1 MNGDLTKLGQVLKQG
16 RENRGLSLRAVE
28 ESTGISNAYLSQ
40 MEGAKIQ
47 RPSPVDLH
55 KLCKLYQ
62 IPYAL
67 TMEYAGYPLPDGVP
81 IATKQ
86 QRLLARLGRTT
97 PDEEDALV
105 DYMEFLRAK
114 KRKGR

>member
-1 MNGDLTKLGQVLKQG
+1 MNNDLNKLGQFLKRG
-16 RENRGLSLRAVE
+16 RERVALSLRAVE

-40 MEGAKIQ
+40 MEGAKVQ

-55 KLCKLYQ
+55 KLCKLYE

-67 TMEYAGYPLPDGVP
+67 AMEYAGYPLPDGMP
-81 IATKQ
+81 GATKQ
-86 QRLLARLGRTT
+86 QHLLARLGRTT
-97 PDEEDALV
+97 PEEEDALI